1 MITPP
6 YPLIEENEK
15 RGTGVLGGMLGQTR
29 CPSEFERDKK
39 FMHIYGKRGTKKKKK
54 KNYSKTKEYKITS
67 DMYKLHPLIHPDLG
81 TRASPF
87 QTTCAEK
94 LPVPESFI
102 GIAFPLFHQKNY
114 VYNFVSV

>member
-54 KNYSKTKEYKITS
+54 KKITAKQKS
-67 DMYKLHPLIHPDLG
+67 
-81 TRASPF
+81 T
-87 QTTCAEK
+87 K
-94 LPVPESFI
+94 LPRI
-102 GIAFPLFHQKNY
+102 CT
-114 VYNFVSV
+114 NFTH